1 MVGADGRIQVEFTGD
16 IFEYQAKGGIGR
28 YFSELIAEL
37 HKRPDCDVSI
47 DAWFHCCTC
56 LNEKLKELNLKNV
69 PKYVPKFSGAGNVLP
84 QLNRGMRL
92 FRNRPVDV
100 RHWTYFPKR
109 NVDWT
114 QANVVTFH
122 DMIHEKIMNNRK
134 LMPIKQECAR
144 RARGLIAI
152 SECTKRDMVD
162 ILSIQPERIT
172 VVPHASNLHYR
183 FSGEIIDSAWT
194 MMERRWGLKKGRYI
208 LWVGARNGYK
218 NFRGLIAALS
228 HSRCRK
234 EIDSVV
240 CVGGESMNSRDL
252 EEYRN
257 RFKTELKIHFI
268 MADDLALAALYC
280 HAFCF
285 VCLSLYEG
293 FGIPPLEAMGFGCP
307 VICSNRSSL
316 PEVVG
321 EGGLL
326 VDPEAPECIGGV
338 LDSLWESESVRSD
351 WRMAGQKQS
360 RRFTWRRCAEET
372 WNVYRSV
379 LGK

>member
-1 MVGADGRIQVEFTGD
+1 MIGTDGRIRVGFTSD

-37 HKRPDCDVSI
+37 HQRPDCEVSI
-47 DAWFHCCTC
+47 DAWLHCCTY
-56 LNEKLKELNLKNV
+56 LAEINKTLRLRNA
-69 PKYVPKFSGAGNVLP
+69 PKYVRKFSGAGNVLP

-92 FRNRPVDV
+92 FRHRPVDV

-114 QANVVTFH
+114 RANVVTFH

-134 LMPIKQECAR
+134 LMSIKQECAR
-144 RARGLIAI
+144 RATGLIAI
-152 SECTKRDMVD
+152 SECTKSDMVD
-162 ILSIQPERIT
+162 MLSIPASRVT
-172 VVPHASNLHYR
+172 VVPLASDLHHR
-183 FSGEIIDSAWT
+183 FSKDLIEGAWAAL
-194 MMERRWGLKKGRYI
+194 EQRWGLASGKYI

-218 NFRGLIAALS
+218 NFRGLINALG
-228 HSRCRK
+228 HTRCKRD
-234 EIDSVV
+234 IDSVV
-240 CVGGESMNSRDL
+240 CVGGEPVKPRDL
-252 EEYRN
+252 EDYRN
-257 RFKTELKIHFI
+257 GLKAKLSIHFI
-268 MADDLALAALYC
+268 PADDLSLAALYS

-360 RRFTWRRCAEET
+360 SSFSWRRCAEET